1 MARVKDSPVRTN
13 PRHRISRFSSLDA
26 GHLRAGLL
34 TQRIAPR
41 LKLRARDDREP
52 TEFED
57 CLFSPLPAAEPREAR
72 RDEGVRH

>member
-1 MARVKDSPVRTN
+1 MIYAALGLGFALGVACCLALGVYC
-13 PRHRISRFSSLDA
+13 A
-26 GHLRAGLL
+26 LRLI
-34 TQRIAPR
+34 RDY
-41 LKLRARDDREP
+41 DDREP